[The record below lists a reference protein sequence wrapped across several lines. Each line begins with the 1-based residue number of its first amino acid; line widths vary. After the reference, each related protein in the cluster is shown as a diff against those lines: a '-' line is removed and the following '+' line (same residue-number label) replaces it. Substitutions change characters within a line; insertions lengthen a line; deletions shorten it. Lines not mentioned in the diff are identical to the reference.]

1 MKQFLLL
8 LFSIAFGCAVACA
21 QYSVHS
27 VEGNV
32 TLKKGLQ
39 TIKVVKGLTL
49 SPSDMLD
56 LGEGAQIE
64 IFNSANSQTYKCS
77 QTGMTSV
84 SGIMIRAKSLA
95 GNKGK
100 SIRDNMNFSRTS
112 GSGTGHVY
120 VESGMVKRSM
130 ATYDPDAKNIEV
142 DPKVLS
148 IAVISALKD
157 PSGVKVTECPA
168 TFTHAAN
175 ADGGLGFSIGNT
187 LSSPIYFN
195 VLKVSGDSLGGVS
208 ISELG
213 QPSGSYVLLPSQT
226 ISREQLSPMK
236 TGERHILIMTNFNF
250 DIDKLIE
257 HIEHIIKSGEDTQS
271 PDSSLN
277 VFISAI

>member
-8 LFSIAFGCAVACA
+8 LCLIAFGCTVASA

-39 TIKVVKGLTL
+39 TVKVVKGLTL

-56 LGEGAQIE
+56 LDEGAQIE
-64 IFNSANSQTYKCS
+64 IFNSTNSQTYKCT
-77 QTGMTSV
+77 QAGMTSV

-100 SIRDNMNFSRTS
+100 SIRDNMNFSRAS

-142 DPKVLS
+142 DPKELS
-148 IAVISALKD
+148 VAVISALKN
-157 PSGVKVTECPA
+157 PSGVAVTECPA

-195 VLKVSGDSLGGVS
+195 VLKMSGDSISNVR

-250 DIDKLIE
+250 DVDKLIE
-257 HIEHIIKSGEDTQS
+257 HIEAIVRSGENTQTAN
-271 PDSSLN
+271 SSLN